1 MKRLLDA
8 QMCPRAVAEL
18 LFGDDKKMIRID
30 MSEHQDDAVSLDKL
44 IGMPRGIASHRSFAF
59 LEVA

>member
-1 MKRLLDA
+1 
-8 QMCPRAVAEL
+8 MCPRAVAEL